1 MPGRDARG
9 PMGEG
14 PMTGRGLGNCSGD
27 RARDGQP
34 AGYFGFRRGLGR
46 GLGRGMGRGF
56 VGRGRGFGFAAG
68 GGPGFF
74 GWGRG
79 YAPGWGYEDNDK
91 ALEAQEKYLEGE
103 LNRVRSLRERN
114 PEDEA

>member
-14 PMTGRGLGNCSGD
+14 PMTGRGWGNCSGD
-27 RARDGQP
+27 RPGVGQP

-46 GLGRGMGRGF
+46 GFGLGAGRGF
-56 VGRGRGFGFAAG
+56 TGRGRGFGFAAG

-79 YAPGWGYEDNDK
+79 YAPGWGYAAGDDS
-91 ALEAQEKYLEGE
+91 LEAQEKFLEDE
-103 LNRVRSLRERN
+103 LNRIRSLREAKS
-114 PEDEA
+114 EDEA